1 MKRLPHLLLLK
12 TALLSSAIT
21 ASLLAPLAHASGVS
35 GSLNDFFN
43 GLGYANNVTNPAA
56 FKGQSANY
64 YSGGNL
70 FVRSPI
76 RDAQL
81 ISVQM
86 PSVAAGCGGIDMFM
100 GGFSHIN
107 SDAIVQQGKAIIANA
122 VPFAVDLALQ
132 TWAPQIKQ
140 IKDTLTA
147 IADKYLNQSIN
158 SCEAAQAGV
167 SALAGFAGAG
177 SQKYICATMGTQNN
191 AFADWVAGQQ
201 ECGAGGQA
209 SNQLANAKNDPALKD
224 MVRSSN
230 NIVWAAILDNSFLS
244 SDTTLAEFLM
254 SISGTYIYDAAG
266 NARGYGS
273 LLTDNNNLINSLLE
287 GGKADTYVC
296 SNKAQDKC
304 LAPTQKTI
312 TISPNCGLQYR
323 VDNMLRGIATKMKN
337 DLTLSAKDKSL
348 LEYSTLPV
356 MTLIRT
362 EMEAGLDPQ
371 TGTYAKIVSIELI
384 TRYLQ
389 DMLSVVKTSITATN
403 NDPKDIDRI
412 ERDVI
417 HANRFLDGLSAKALQ
432 EATTAHDLIMQNL
445 KLKQQIT
452 GNMSAKARSNVN
464 FKG

>member
-1 MKRLPHLLLLK
+1 MKTLTVAFISLCLLF
-12 TALLSSAIT
+12 
-21 ASLLAPLAHASGVS
+21 PMVHAAGVS

-43 GLGYANNVTNPAA
+43 GLGYANNVTHPAA

-64 YSGGNL
+64 YSGGNV

-107 SDAIVQQGKAIIANA
+107 SDALVQQGKAIIANA
-122 VPFAVDLALQ
+122 TPFAVDLALQ

-201 ECGAGGQA
+201 ACGAGGQA
-209 SNQLANAKNDPALKD
+209 NNQLANAKNDPALKD
-224 MVRSSN
+224 MVRKSH
-230 NIVWAAILDNSFLS
+230 NIVWSAILANRFLS
-244 SDTTLAEFLM
+244 SDLTLAEFLM
-254 SISGTYIYDAAG
+254 SISGTYIYDNAG
-266 NARGYGS
+266 HARGYGS

-287 GGKADTYVC
+287 GGNADTYAC
-296 SNKAQDKC
+296 TNNAADQC
-304 LAPTQKTI
+304 LAPTQRTTRI
-312 TISPNCGLQYR
+312 ATNHGLQYR
-323 VDNMLRGIATKMKN
+323 VNTQLRAIATKMKN
-337 DLTLSAKDKSL
+337 DRALTDKDKSL
-348 LEYSTLPV
+348 LEYSSLPV
-356 MTLIRT
+356 MTFMRT

-371 TGTYAKIVSIELI
+371 THTYAKIVSVELI

-412 ERDVI
+412 EKDII
-417 HANRFLDGLSAKALQ
+417 HANRFLDGLSAKAKH

-445 KLKQQIT
+445 KIKQQIT